1 MLWVDRWKLHAYIP
15 PGIEFSYCL
24 QSVNQEFL
32 QWSGRIPIWDTK
44 RNQRVETKPS
54 NRLYS
59 VQQNTINGTFI
70 SAEIMCMWGVCVCVC
85 VDLCTHWAVAT
96 HWPLRISSEIPGI
109 FYPHFGLGLL
119 HLLLSS
125 WNTSSLNIPLV
136 AFRSLLKCYLL
147 EIPSMNILDKQSP
160 ESFSFSLSSFIFLH
174 IVYHN
179 LMIQWYLF
187 IHPLGPPL
195 PLHTHMLEC

>member
-85 VDLCTHWAVAT
+85 VCWFVYTLSCSYTLASENFFRNTRHILPPFWTGAFTPTSLFLEHQFLKYSPRCFQVPAQMLPFRDTFYEH
-96 HWPLRISSEIPGI
+96 LRQTEPRVI
-109 FYPHFGLGLL
+109 
-119 HLLLSS
+119 LLL
-125 WNTSSLNIPLV
+125 
-136 AFRSLLKCYLL
+136 LK
-147 EIPSMNILDKQSP
+147 
-160 ESFSFSLSSFIFLH
+160 
-174 IVYHN
+174 
-179 LMIQWYLF
+179 
-187 IHPLGPPL
+187 
-195 PLHTHMLEC
+195 